1 MPQLLL
7 DAIII
12 LAAAALAAPYERR
25 AATAAAVAKPRL
37 RLPRWLAG
45 SVANDVACVRNPGS

>member
-37 RLPRWLAG
+37 PRWLAG
-45 SVANDVACVRNPGS
+45 AAENDGACVRNPGS